1 MGVERNMEKTFLMI
15 KPDGVQ
21 RGFVGEI
28 VNKFEKKGFKML
40 GLKLMQVTEEIA
52 SKHYA
57 EHVGKPFYPGLIE
70 YITSGPVVAMCF
82 QGKNVVAEARK
93 MMGSTNP
100 ADAAPGTIRGDYG
113 QDIGRNLIH
122 GSDSVESAANE
133 LAVYFD
139 AVEILDYEY
148 LPEKWLFE

>member
-1 MGVERNMEKTFLMI
+1 MEVENKMEKTFLMI

-21 RGFVGEI
+21 RGLVGEI
-28 VNKFEKKGFKML
+28 VKRFEAKGFKML
-40 GLKLMQVTEEIA
+40 GMKLIQVSEELA
-52 SKHYA
+52 GKHYA

-70 YITSGPVVAMCF
+70 YITSAPVFAMCF
-82 QGKNVVAEARK
+82 AGKNVVAEARK

-100 ADAAPGTIRGDYG
+100 ADAAPGTIRGDFG
-113 QDIGRNLIH
+113 QDIGRNIIH
-122 GSDSVESAANE
+122 GSDSVESAEKE

-139 AVEILDYEY
+139 PSEILDYDY